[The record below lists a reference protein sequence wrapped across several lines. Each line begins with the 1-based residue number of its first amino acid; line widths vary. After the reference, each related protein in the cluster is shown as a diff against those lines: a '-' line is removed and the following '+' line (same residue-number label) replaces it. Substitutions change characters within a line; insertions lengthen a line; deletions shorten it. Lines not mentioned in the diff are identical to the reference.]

1 MRIVAVVLLAPM
13 VLPAVSSAPAPEV
26 PEMRTFALDLYA
38 RLRDERGNLA
48 VSPLSVASAL
58 VPLADGARGATRA
71 EIERSLRLPGS
82 WEASRAE
89 WLEALAEIGAREG
102 DGVDLDAA
110 NALWVARG
118 QRLLPAF
125 LDGVSKGLGVAVERV
140 DFAGDPDGTEE
151 RINRFV
157 SEVTRGKIPRLVSNL
172 DPTTRL
178 LIVNAVY
185 FKGLWASPFGKERT
199 ETLPFT
205 EASGASA
212 PRPFLRKKEEFRY
225 FEDADVQALE
235 LPYRGGK
242 VRMLLLLPRAKDG
255 LPVLERALDR
265 ARYDAI
271 VTGMRTWDVDVSIP
285 KFKIESSFE
294 GPFVRALEGL
304 GMKTAF
310 TEAADFSGM
319 TGTRGLFVSR
329 GIHKVF
335 VAIDEEGT
343 EAAAATGVGMRPVS
357 VVPSARFV
365 ADHPFLFAIRDVP
378 TGVIL
383 FLGRVES
390 P

>member
-1 MRIVAVVLLAPM
+1 MRVAAIPLLAVT

-26 PEMRTFALDLYA
+26 SEMRTFALDLYA

-58 VPLADGARGATRA
+58 VPLADGARGTTRA

-82 WEASRAE
+82 WESSRAG
-89 WLEALAEIGAREG
+89 WLETLAAIGARGG

-110 NALWVARG
+110 NALWVAKG
-118 QRLLPAF
+118 ERLLPAF

-140 DFAGDPDGTEE
+140 DFAGDPGGTEE

-172 DPTTRL
+172 DPRTRL

-185 FKGLWASPFGKERT
+185 FKGLWASPFEKERT

-212 PRPFLRKKEEFRY
+212 PIPFLRKKEEFRY
-225 FEDADVQALE
+225 FEDADLQALE

-242 VRMLLLLPRAKDG
+242 VRMLLLLPRAKGG
-255 LPVLERALDR
+255 LPALERALDR

-271 VTGMRTWDVDVSIP
+271 VNGMRTWDVDVSIP
-285 KFKIESSFE
+285 KFEIESSFE
-294 GPFVRALEGL
+294 RTFVRALEGL
-304 GMKTAF
+304 GVKTAF

-319 TGTRGLFVSR
+319 TGVRGLFVSR
-329 GIHKVF
+329 AIHKVF

-378 TGVIL
+378 TGTIL
-383 FLGRVES
+383 FFGRVEA